1 MYLAG
6 IRESDG
12 YLAIRRYYMEIPS
25 RLIHFLDAHH
35 APYERLQHPPR
46 FTAQELAEVEHIDGR
61 HHAKVVM
68 LKDGA
73 DSAMMVLPADRMID
87 FDKLPPLT
95 GRRMTLASEDEFKSL
110 FPDCEP
116 GAMPPFGELYGVP
129 TYVDRTLAG
138 DDDIVFEAGTHTDAM
153 KMNYREWERLAHPVV
168 ADFSVGNGRANA
180 A

>member
-1 MYLAG
+1 
-6 IRESDG
+6 
-12 YLAIRRYYMEIPS
+12 
-25 RLIHFLDAHH
+25 
-35 APYERLQHPPR
+35 
-46 FTAQELAEVEHIDGR
+46 
-61 HHAKVVM
+61 
-68 LKDGA
+68 
-73 DSAMMVLPADRMID
+73 MMVLPADRMID
-87 FDKLPPLT
+87 FDKMPSLT
-95 GRRMTLASEDEFKSL
+95 GRTVTLAKEDEFKSL